1 MYFLI
6 DFENVKSDG
15 LRGVDY
21 LEESDYLT
29 IFFSNAARSCENRYL
44 DADCRPKRTFVPY
57 LADT

>member
-21 LEESDYLT
+21 LEENDYLT
-29 IFFSNAARSCENRYL
+29 VFSSNAARSCEN
-44 DADCRPKRTFVPY
+44 T
-57 LADT
+57 